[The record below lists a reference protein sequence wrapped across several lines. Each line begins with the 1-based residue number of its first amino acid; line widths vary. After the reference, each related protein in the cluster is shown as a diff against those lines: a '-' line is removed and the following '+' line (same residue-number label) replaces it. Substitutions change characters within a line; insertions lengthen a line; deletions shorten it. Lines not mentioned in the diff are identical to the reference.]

1 MTRKGTLRRI
11 GFALACVLAASATAQ
26 PAADA
31 REAVEQKEAL
41 VRRLLEDSPAARR
54 IAASSDVQARSFLA
68 AAVEQHRSALAS
80 LRAGDI
86 DAADR
91 QLNDAMW
98 SAGRA
103 RQRVPD
109 PTSRVIT
116 DRVEYARLA
125 AGVDALRASYV
136 RHLPR
141 AQGATAGAEL
151 DAMRR
156 DAELERVDALID
168 DARSLAAAEYF
179 GQAIRTLQ
187 NAERGLVGAL
197 SRVLGSS
204 TLTYAL
210 KFETLQEEYAYELD
224 RNRSYEELVPVALTE
239 MRPTADV
246 IRSVGRLVE
255 RNVTL
260 REQAQAQAQRK
271 DFRAAL
277 RTLRAGTG
285 ELQRAL
291 AEAGV
296 VVPAELPAEPRASAK
311 AN

>member
-1 MTRKGTLRRI
+1 MTRVGGHRWI
-11 GFALACVLAASATAQ
+11 GVALACALAGEAAAQ
-26 PAADA
+26 PATDA
-31 REAVEQKEAL
+31 RAAIEQKEAL
-41 VRRLLEDSPAARR
+41 VRRLVEDSPAARR
-54 IAASSDVQARSFLA
+54 IGASSDVQARSFLA
-68 AAVEQHRSALAS
+68 AAVEQHRSAVAS
-80 LRAGDI
+80 LRDGDL
-86 DAADR
+86 AAAER
-91 QLNDAMW
+91 ALNDAMW

-103 RQRVPD
+103 RQLVPD

-141 AQGATAGAEL
+141 AQGASAGAEL
-151 DAMRR
+151 ETLRKDT
-156 DAELERVDALID
+156 ELERADALID
-168 DARSLAAAEYF
+168 DARSLATAEYF
-179 GQAIRTLQ
+179 GQAIRVLQ

-197 SRVLGSS
+197 SKVLGSA
-204 TLTYAL
+204 TLSYAL
-210 KFETLQEEYAYELD
+210 KFETREEEYAFELD
-224 RNRSYEELVPVALTE
+224 RNRSYEDLVPIALTE

-246 IRSVGRLVE
+246 IRNVGRLVE
-255 RNVTL
+255 RNQAL
-260 REQAQAQAQRK
+260 REQAQSQAQRK
-271 DFRAAL
+271 DYRGAL
-277 RTLRAGTG
+277 RALRSGTV